1 MSPTNSKNVSSFS
14 EKMGQIEDSATL
26 SVMGKIKGLIA
37 QGVDIINLTA
47 GEPDFSPPQCVN
59 DAAIKA
65 IHDGMGR
72 YTPSAGL
79 LELRKT
85 VAEVIGNEIG
95 IRYKAENIVVSNGG
109 KIAIVQAL
117 MAILNDGDEVLIPFP
132 SWTSYPEMV
141 KLAGGVPVMVSS
153 DKNMLPDLNALEAA
167 CSTRTVAI
175 LLNTPSNPAGVVFS
189 EDFTRQ
195 LGEWC
200 LAKGLRVIS
209 DEMYCSLTYNGAE
222 HHSPLMVVPELQ
234 KTSAWIGG
242 MSKSFAMTGWRMGY
256 FAGPANWAAIV
267 GRIQSQLTGSP
278 NSIAQYASIAGL
290 KNGATER
297 EAMRLEF
304 EKRSRLITA
313 GIARIDGISCPEPQ
327 GAFYCFI
334 DISKLIGCTDAS
346 GITIN
351 SGDDFARLLLEV
363 DKIATIGG
371 SAFGGPNHFRLSF
384 AAPEKELELAL
395 EKLSSR
401 VSTLLTSGKNCAQT
415 C

>member
-1 MSPTNSKNVSSFS
+1 MSSANSTKMSSFS

-26 SVMGKIKGLIA
+26 SVMGKVKGLIA

-65 IHDGMGR
+65 IQNGMGR

-79 LELRKT
+79 IELRDI
-85 VAEVIGNEIG
+85 VAKSIRNEIG
-95 IRYKAENIVVSNGG
+95 IEYQAENVVVCNGA

-132 SWTSYPEMV
+132 CWTSYPEMV
-141 KLAGGVPVMVSS
+141 KLAGGVPVMVAC
-153 DKNMLPDLNALEAA
+153 DENMLPDMSALDAA
-167 CSTRTVAI
+167 CNKRTVAI
-175 LLNTPSNPAGVVFS
+175 LINTPSNPTGVVFPK
-189 EDFTRQ
+189 DFTRE

-209 DEMYCSLTYNGAE
+209 DEMYCSLTYNGIE
-222 HHSPLMVVPELQ
+222 HHSPLKLVPELQ

-242 MSKSFAMTGWRMGY
+242 MSKSYAMTGWRMG
-256 FAGPANWAAIV
+256 FFSGPKDWAALV

-278 NSIAQYASIAGL
+278 NAIAQQASMAGL
-290 KNGATER
+290 SHGMPER

-304 EKRSRLITA
+304 EKRSKLIA
-313 GIARIDGISCPEPQ
+313 DGIDAIEGISCPEPQ
-327 GAFYCFI
+327 GAFYCFVN
-334 DISKLIGCTDAS
+334 ISSLIGLTDES

-351 SGDDFARLLLEV
+351 SGDDFSKLLLEV
-363 DKIATIGG
+363 DKVATIGG
-371 SAFGGPNHFRLSF
+371 GAFGAPNHFRISF
-384 AAPEKELELAL
+384 AASETELERAL

-401 VSTLLTSGKNCAQT
+401 VNTLLTAGKN
-415 C
+415 